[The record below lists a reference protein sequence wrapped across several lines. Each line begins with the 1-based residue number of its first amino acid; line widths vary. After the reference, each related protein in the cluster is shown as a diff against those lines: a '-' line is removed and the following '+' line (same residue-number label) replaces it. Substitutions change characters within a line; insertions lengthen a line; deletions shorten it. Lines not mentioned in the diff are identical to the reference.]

1 MHITVIPEELL
12 PDLNSRL
19 DSFQKAFNQTGIDI
33 GRDSEFYFELE
44 HVFALSDFV
53 AKTCIRNPDI
63 IADLIG
69 CSDLKK
75 SYGDNEYAKRLL
87 SLLSD
92 TKSDSE
98 TGNILKKFR
107 SREMMRIAWR
117 DLSGIAGFPETVR
130 DLSIFADACIDA
142 ALSRLYEN
150 MKSEFGTPANL
161 SGQAQRLVVIGMGKL
176 GGYELNFSSDID
188 LVFAYPD
195 GGETKGGKKTISNE
209 EFFIRLCRR
218 LITIIGATGYEG
230 MVFRVDLRLRPY
242 GENGPIVMNFDSM
255 EDYYQEQGR
264 EWERYALIKA
274 RIVAGD
280 KVAGEKL
287 LEMLKPFVYRRYLD
301 FGAIESLRDMK
312 KKIDLQV
319 MQKEMKD
326 NIKLGPGGIRE
337 IEFFAQIFQLIRGG
351 VVPVLQEREVI
362 KVLGILSEKN
372 YIPEDTSN
380 ELKHAYIFLRTVEN
394 HLQEFSDNQTH
405 NLPADPVSKICLAAS
420 MGFPDWKLFHTEL
433 EWHRKNVQHHF
444 NSLLDA
450 GENGTVNNEN
460 NIEKKLYDVWQFP
473 DRKEDNRNILASAG
487 YKRPDEVIN
496 LLVHFQNDNST
507 RTLSGS
513 GRQKLDR
520 LLPLLLKETGM
531 FEEPFVALNRIV
543 DLLKAIEKRTCYLS
557 LLLESPVAMKHLV
570 KLAVSSSWIVSFLAQ
585 HPVLLDEL
593 LDPRTLYVLA
603 QKEDLKKEIERRLEM
618 IPSQDLEYQIEQL
631 CIFKQVNTLRVAA
644 ADVTGGLPLMKVSDH
659 LSYIAEVIIGKVIEL
674 SWQHLSLKHG
684 RPYCFLNQKKC
695 EKGFAVI
702 AYGKLGGLELGYS
715 SDLDLVFL
723 HSGIDGQTSGGPKP
737 IENSQFFARL
747 GQRIVHILTSYT
759 RAGMLY
765 EADMRL
771 RPSGGA
777 GLLVS
782 HIESFREYMLNEAW
796 TWEHQAI
803 VRARPV
809 SGDNALAERFQQIRQ
824 EALARPR
831 DKHKLR
837 DEVLTMR
844 ERMRKERLRAEQDVF
859 DLKQDAGGIVDIE
872 FLVQYLVLLKS
883 SRHSELTKWT
893 DNVRILQTLAET
905 KIIDDKTAH
914 FLKEAYLTY
923 RLTAHRLSL
932 QEKPAKVEE
941 TRFSNIREQVKEI
954 WKSLITE

>member
-1 MHITVIPEELL
+1 MNQTIIPEELL
-12 PDLNSRL
+12 PVLKSRL
-19 DSFQKAFNQTGIDI
+19 DSFHPAFNQTGIDLK
-33 GRDSEFYFELE
+33 RDPDFHSELKY
-44 HVFALSDFV
+44 VFALSSFA
-53 AKTCIRNPDI
+53 AKTCTRNPEI
-63 IADLIG
+63 LLDLINCG
-69 CSDLKK
+69 DLKK
-75 SYGDNEYAKRLL
+75 SYNAEQYAKRLL
-87 SLLSD
+87 NLLSD
-92 TKSDSE
+92 TKSDLE
-98 TGNILKKFR
+98 TGNILKSFR
-107 SREMMRIAWR
+107 SREMLRIAWR
-117 DLSGIAGFPETVR
+117 DLTGKAGYSETVK
-130 DLSIFADACIDA
+130 DLSLFADACVDG
-142 ALSRLYEN
+142 ALTVLYEN
-150 MKSEFGTPANL
+150 LKTEFGTPTD
-161 SGQAQRLVVIGMGKL
+161 SDGQTQKLVVIGMGKL

-188 LVFAYPD
+188 LVFAYPER
-195 GGETKGGKKTISNE
+195 GETKGGEKSINND
-209 EFFIRLCRR
+209 EFFTRLCRR
-218 LITIIGATGYEG
+218 LIAIIGATGYEG

-255 EDYYQEQGR
+255 EDYYQGQGR

-280 KVAGEKL
+280 KIAGEKL

-319 MQKEMKD
+319 MQKEMKN
-326 NIKLGPGGIRE
+326 NIKLGAGGIRG

-351 VVPVLQEREVI
+351 VIPALQERDVI
-362 KVLGILSEKN
+362 KVLKILSQKN
-372 YIPEDTSN
+372 YISSGTLI
-380 ELKHAYIFLRTVEN
+380 ELELAYIFLRTVEN

-405 NLPADPVSKICLAAS
+405 NLPEDPVSKVCIAAS
-420 MGFPDWKLFHTEL
+420 MGFSTWEEFHAKLEL
-433 EWHRKNVQHHF
+433 HRKNVQHHF
-444 NSLLDA
+444 NSLLDT
-450 GENGTVNNEN
+450 GENGKAGNKD
-460 NIEKKLYDVWQFP
+460 NIENKLYDVWQFP
-473 DRKEDNRNILASAG
+473 DRKEHNINILASAG
-487 YKRPDEVIN
+487 YKRPDEVMD
-496 LLVHFQNDNST
+496 LLVHFQNDNAT
-507 RTLSGS
+507 RALSGS

-520 LLPLLLKETGM
+520 LLPLLLKETGLSD
-531 FEEPFVALNRIV
+531 EPFVALNRII

-557 LLLESPVAMKHLV
+557 LLLESPVAMQHLV
-570 KLAVSSSWIVSFLAQ
+570 KLAKSSSWIVSYLAQ

-603 QKEDLKKEIERRLEM
+603 QKEDLKKEIKRRLEM
-618 IPSQDLEYQIEQL
+618 ISSSDLEYQIEQL

-644 ADVTGGLPLMKVSDH
+644 ADLTGGLSLMKVSDH
-659 LSYIAEVIIGKVIEL
+659 LSYIAEVIIDKVLEI
-674 SWQHLSLKHG
+674 SWQHLSQKHG
-684 RPYCFLNQKKC
+684 IPDYLTNQNKY
-695 EKGFAVI
+695 EKDFAII

-723 HSGIDGQTSGGPKP
+723 HSGTGSRTSGGPKP

-759 RAGMLY
+759 SAGMLY

-782 HIESFREYMLNEAW
+782 HIEGFREYMLNEAW

-809 SGDNALAERFQQIRQ
+809 CGDNALAQRFQQIRH

-831 DKHKLR
+831 DKDKLR
-837 DEVLTMR
+837 EEVITMR
-844 ERMRKERLRAEQDVF
+844 ERMRKERLIAERGVF
-859 DLKQDAGGIVDIE
+859 DLKQDVGGIVDIE

-883 SRHSELTKWT
+883 NEYADITKWT

-905 KIIDDKTAH
+905 KIIDDKSAH

-941 TRFSNIREQVKEI
+941 ASYSETREQVKKI
-954 WKSLITE
+954 WDSLITD